1 MKIYITIIFVTLAVL
16 ARAQQLGISVGGV
29 VGFSPNDFTIR
40 EAGFD
45 FPSDIECESPLFL
58 TVGSN
63 DEWDKKT
70 NPNRKWR
77 IEVRKED
84 MNWNDAI
91 TLEIIRTGDGY
102 WQQNNNSS
110 HIENG
115 TNYQVV
121 NQLSNYFFEGKGL
134 ISDIPIQFRLSGF
147 SIVNGANDYET
158 NVVLT
163 IYDN

>member
-1 MKIYITIIFVTLAVL
+1 MLAVF
-16 ARAQQLGISVGGV
+16 AQAQQLGISVGGV
-29 VGFSPNDFTIR
+29 VGFSANDFTIS

-45 FPSDIECESPLFL
+45 FSSDIECESPLFV
-58 TVGSN
+58 TVDSN

-77 IEVRKED
+77 VEVRKED

-91 TLEIIRTGDGY
+91 KLEIIRTGNGY
-102 WQQNNNSS
+102 WQQNNSSS

-115 TNYQVV
+115 TNYQVIS
-121 NQLSNYFFEGKGL
+121 QLSNYFFGGRGL
-134 ISDIPIQFRLSGF
+134 ISDIPIRLRLSGF
-147 SIVNGANDYET
+147 SIVNGADDYET

-163 IYDN
+163 IYDD